1 METKT
6 NNNAVMATSVTITIN
21 AETTK
26 AEKTMSV
33 NEFVNFWFAI
43 LLGSN
48 PTQEQYES
56 NLFVIPR
63 IQCNDGFSISVQAH
77 YGAYCGSENGYRK
90 LGHDWKQLEW
100 GYPSQ
105 EIDFEKYNADY
116 GNDVG
121 SCSAELLD
129 ELIAEHKGIDVVAMG
144 ASLNAVCGTRM
155 SKELVR
161 NVVTNFND

>member
-21 AETTK
+21 AETEK
-26 AEKTMSV
+26 AEKAMSV
-33 NEFVNFWFAI
+33 NEFVNFWFAM

-56 NLFVIPR
+56 DIFVIPR

-77 YGAYCGSENGYRK
+77 CWAYCGSENGYRK
-90 LGHDWKQLEW
+90 FGHEWRLLEW

-105 EIDFEKYNADY
+105 EIDFEKYDADDT
-116 GNDVG
+116 NDVG
-121 SCSAELLD
+121 SCSVELLD
-129 ELIAEHKGIDVVAMG
+129 ELITEHKGINVVAMG